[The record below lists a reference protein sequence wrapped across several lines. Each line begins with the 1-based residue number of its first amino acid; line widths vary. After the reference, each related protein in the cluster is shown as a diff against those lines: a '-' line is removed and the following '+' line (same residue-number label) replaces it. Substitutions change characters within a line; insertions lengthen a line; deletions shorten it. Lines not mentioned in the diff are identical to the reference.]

1 MYDILWFQDAV
12 DELFE
17 LARRDRRQATRVL
30 TTVRSFGRD
39 GRGDIKKLQGQD
51 GEWRLRAGEWRVRI
65 LIESRTVRVVS
76 VVPRRDAY

>member
-1 MYDILWFQDAV
+1 MYDILWFQEAV

-17 LARRDRRQATRVL
+17 LARRDSRQATRVL

-39 GRGDIKKLQGQD
+39 GRGDIKKLQGRE
-51 GEWRLRAGEWRVRI
+51 GEWRLRAGDWRVRLI
-65 LIESRTVRVVS
+65 IESRSVRVVG